1 MKSRL
6 MKEFGPA
13 DFAAL
18 IRQSSFW
25 NLDIYEIVSWNVK
38 KQKYKKKKNFF
49 PALSSWMISLDGSW
63 TWNRKRSLGGKH

>member
-38 KQKYKKKKNFF
+38 KQKYKKKKISSL
-49 PALSSWMISLDGSW
+49 LSPPEWFL
-63 TWNRKRSLGGKH
+63 